1 MLKSA
6 NIFFVTAAL
15 VSFAA
20 TGFAG
25 EPIKKTVEALF
36 AEKNTL
42 SGKQVQITGNV
53 VKVNNGIMN
62 RNFLHVQDGT
72 GTVGSNDITVTSQQ
86 TAQIG
91 DKVAVTGRVAT
102 DVDFGAGYTYPV
114 LVERAE
120 IKKLP

>member
-6 NIFFVTAAL
+6 NIFFVTVAL
-15 VSFAA
+15 VSFAT
-20 TGFAG
+20 TGFAE
-25 EPIKKTVEALF
+25 EPLKKTVEALF
-36 AEKNTL
+36 SEKNTL
-42 SGKQVQITGNV
+42 SGKQVQITGEV

-62 RNFLHVQDGT
+62 KNFLHVQDGT
-72 GTVGSNDITVTSQQ
+72 GTVGSNDITITSQQ

-102 DVDFGAGYTYPV
+102 DVDFGAGYTYPI
-114 LVERAE
+114 LVEKAE

>member
-6 NIFFVTAAL
+6 NIFFVTVAL
-15 VSFAA
+15 VSFAT
-20 TGFAG
+20 TGFAE
-25 EPIKKTVEALF
+25 EPLKKTVEALF
-36 AEKNTL
+36 TEKNTL
-42 SGKQVQITGNV
+42 SGKQVQITGEV

-62 RNFLHVQDGT
+62 KNFLHVQDGT
-72 GTVGSNDITVTSQQ
+72 GTVGSNDITITSQQ

-102 DVDFGAGYTYPV
+102 DVDFGAGYTYPI
-114 LVERAE
+114 LVEKAE